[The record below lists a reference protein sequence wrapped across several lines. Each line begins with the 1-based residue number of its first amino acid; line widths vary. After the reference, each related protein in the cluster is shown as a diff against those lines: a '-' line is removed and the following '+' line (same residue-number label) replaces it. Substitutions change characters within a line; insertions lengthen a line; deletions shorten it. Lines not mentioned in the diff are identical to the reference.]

1 MSRLM
6 GELRNPKNG
15 KTVQVY
21 DGFSWSCLCLWFFW
35 YAFKYMWGWAAVSF
49 FTSGIGWLMLPFFA
63 NEQYRNYLLKKGYVP
78 TSAIG
83 NDETKS
89 ADYRIK
95 CPHCAELIKAEAKI
109 CRFCGKELDSRTVGP
124 LDETEILR
132 RLKKYSPE
140 EFERFVLEFLKK
152 VEDCTDGE
160 VTQRSRDGGIDG
172 YVKRGSLGL
181 SDILFQA
188 KRWENKVGRPEV
200 NSFVGALQGKKAS
213 QGVFVTTSSF
223 TKDAKEYAEQ
233 VGVKVVLIDGEKI
246 AELVRQKNLRHF
258 IKEESIVSEN
268 RGNDLVPASNL
279 ISKNSGDFF
288 GEIFKSD
295 KNANLKIVVENF
307 KSLPLW
313 IKIALGFLILGLI
326 GHIVNPQHNKT
337 HETTHSRTY

>member
-1 MSRLM
+1 MSRLI
-6 GELRNPKNG
+6 GEFRNPENG

-21 DGFSWSCLCLWFFW
+21 DGFSWPCLCLWFFW
-35 YAFKYMWGWAAVSF
+35 YAFKGMWGWTIVSF
-49 FTSGIGWLMLPFFA
+49 LTSGIGWLLLPFFA
-63 NEQYRNYLLKKGYVP
+63 NKQYRNHLLKEGYLP
-78 TSAIG
+78 TSVIG

-95 CPHCAELIKAEAKI
+95 CPHCAELIKAESKI
-109 CRFCGKELDSRTVGP
+109 CRFCGKELDSVTVVQ
-124 LDETEILR
+124 LDEVEILK
-132 RLKKYSPE
+132 RLKRYSPE
-140 EFERFVLEFLKK
+140 EFEQFVLEFLKK

-188 KRWENKVGRPEV
+188 KRWENKVGRPEM

-246 AELVRQKNLRHF
+246 AELICQKNLQYF
-258 IKEESIVSEN
+258 IKEKSIVSANEDN
-268 RGNDLVPASNL
+268 NFVPFSNL
-279 ISKNSGDFF
+279 MGQNVGSFLEEVFKVGKN
-288 GEIFKSD
+288 
-295 KNANLKIVVENF
+295 KNVKIAIKNI

-313 IKIALGFLILGLI
+313 IKIILGLLILGLI
-326 GHIVNPQHNKT
+326 GHVINPQHNKIN
-337 HETTHSRTY
+337 ETTHSRTY